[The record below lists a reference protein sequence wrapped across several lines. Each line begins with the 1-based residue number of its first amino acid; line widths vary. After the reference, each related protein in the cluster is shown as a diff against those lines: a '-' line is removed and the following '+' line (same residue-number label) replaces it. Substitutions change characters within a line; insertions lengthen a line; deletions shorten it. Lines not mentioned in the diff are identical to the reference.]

1 MMGPQKY
8 TRRYS
13 ISVGLR
19 QTQIIPRRYH
29 FTSTSLGK
37 VKSVGEDTDQQ
48 DLRRQPDNIVKLKMC
63 KFYGSAIR
71 QLCKRLNR
79 IGLPIL
85 D

>member
-1 MMGPQKY
+1 MDPQKY
-8 TRRYS
+8 TSRRS

-37 VKSVGEDTDQQ
+37 VKSIGEDTDQQ
-48 DLRRQPDNIVKLKMC
+48 DLRRQTDNIIKLKMC
-63 KFYGSAIR
+63 KFYGSVIQ
-71 QLCKRLNR
+71 QLCRRLNH
-79 IGLPIL
+79 ISLPIL